1 MSSSQNPP
9 ALAASLRCL
18 ERLGEEHRLAAEEA
32 IRAQFD
38 ADQQAAQAQSAQE
51 AEEEAERLER
61 ERAAVAAAEARHAEA
76 LQEQEAHL
84 AAAKHLIDL
93 AKANDPVS
101 EPKDKTK
108 KVVQDD
114 SLDGMAVATKSKL
127 SGDM

>member
-1 MSSSQNPP
+1 MSSSQDPP

-18 ERLGEEHRLAAEEA
+18 ERLGEEHRLAAEQA

-38 ADQQAAQAQSAQE
+38 ADQQAAQE

-61 ERAAVAAAEARHAEA
+61 ERAAVAAAEARRAEA

-84 AAAKHLIDL
+84 SAAKHLIDL

-101 EPKDKTK
+101 EPKDETK

-114 SLDGMAVATKSKL
+114 SLGNSLDLLVGFTSILLQAR
-127 SGDM
+127 